1 MPTVLILCEFPTL
14 HGGERSM
21 LATLE
26 GVAAAGWQP
35 SVAAP
40 PQGPLAEALRE
51 RGVELVPFATRD
63 ALGRRRPR
71 GVLAAE
77 LAALLHRRRPDLL
90 HANSLSMGRL
100 AGPVAAE
107 LGLASLA
114 HLRDIVRL
122 SAAAVADLDCHRR
135 LLAVSQATARFHQAQ
150 GLTAE
155 KMRVV
160 YNGVDLE
167 QFRPRAATGRLHAEL
182 GVAGDTPLLGVIGQ
196 ISLRK
201 GQDLLVR
208 ALEGLC
214 RYVGWVERSEPHQ
227 GMVEP
232 ALVGLA
238 TLDPPYF
245 GSAVAHVA
253 ALPQPHLLIIGE
265 RYSGKAESRQFE
277 ADLRTAA
284 GGALAGRLHFLGF
297 RLDVDRILSELTL
310 LVHPARQEPLGRVL
324 LEAAAAGVAVI
335 ATDVGGTREIFP
347 PECRAA
353 RLVPPES
360 APALARAIAELLADP
375 RERARLATAA
385 RGRIE
390 QCFDRTRAAAALVEQ
405 YESSYEQ

>member
-1 MPTVLILCEFPTL
+1 
-14 HGGERSM
+14 
-21 LATLE
+21 
-26 GVAAAGWQP
+26 
-35 SVAAP
+35 
-40 PQGPLAEALRE
+40 
-51 RGVELVPFATRD
+51 
-63 ALGRRRPR
+63 
-71 GVLAAE
+71 
-77 LAALLHRRRPDLL
+77 
-90 HANSLSMGRL
+90 
-100 AGPVAAE
+100 
-107 LGLASLA
+107 
-114 HLRDIVRL
+114 
-122 SAAAVADLDCHRR
+122 
-135 LLAVSQATARFHQAQ
+135 
-150 GLTAE
+150 
-155 KMRVV
+155 
-160 YNGVDLE
+160 
-167 QFRPRAATGRLHAEL
+167 
-182 GVAGDTPLLGVIGQ
+182 
-196 ISLRK
+196 
-201 GQDLLVR
+201 
-208 ALEGLC
+208 
-214 RYVGWVERSEPHQ
+214 
-227 GMVEP
+227 
-232 ALVGLA
+232 
-238 TLDPPYF
+238 
-245 GSAVAHVA
+245 VA